1 MKPTQKHSKT
11 SSDGTLNT
19 VLTTLLSLTVL
30 IGGAFGL
37 YFFSQP
43 EPAQPITVQVRLDN
57 RCDIVN
63 EAFMAMAEPYGS
75 KAYFTGDLAVLSTK
89 SDAKIYVH
97 SSDKYP
103 SFYYESPRVDA
114 AKKVTIQVVCDS
126 GQRIQRTLDALKDQF
141 KPEKNAEEQK
151 P

>member
-1 MKPTQKHSKT
+1 MKAKQKT
-11 SSDGTLNT
+11 SKPATDSALNT
-19 VLTTLLSLTVL
+19 VLTTLLSLIVL

-57 RCDIVN
+57 RCEIVN

-75 KAYFTGDLAVLSTK
+75 KAYFIGDLAVLATK
-89 SDAKIYVH
+89 TDAKVYVH

-103 SFYYESPRVDA
+103 SFYYESARVDA
-114 AKKVTIQVVCDS
+114 AKKVTIQVVCDG
-126 GQRIQRTLDALKDQF
+126 GQRIKRTLDALKDQF
-141 KPEKNAEEQK
+141 KTDKSDE
-151 P
+151 